1 MPQLVALL
9 LVLLVDSLVA
19 PHFWQVVLQDGRLFG
34 SPIDILN
41 RAAPVALL
49 AIGMTLVIATGGIDL
64 SVGAVM
70 AIAGATTAAMT
81 VAGFSL
87 PIVLLSAL
95 GTGILAGLWN
105 GILVAI
111 LKIQPFV
118 ATLIL
123 MVAGRGVAQLIT
135 SGQIVTF
142 NSPDLSWFGS
152 GSLLFLPT
160 PVIIAVLTLILFW
173 LLTRKTA
180 LGMFIEAVGINIR
193 AAKNAGVNTRIIVM
207 LTYVLSGLCAAIA
220 GIIVAADI
228 RGADANNAGLWLE
241 LDAILAVVIGG
252 GSLMGGRF
260 NLLLSVVGALIIQG
274 MNTGIL
280 LSGFPPEMNQE
291 YVAVIKRN
299 LPLMITIGVF
309 VLGYLYCL
317 TQFPG
322 FASTRVICNI
332 LTDNAFLGI
341 IAVGMT
347 FVILSGGI
355 DLSVGSVIAFTGVF
369 LAKVIGDFG
378 LSPLLAFPLVLVMG
392 CAFGAF
398 MGLLIDALKIPA
410 FIITLAGMFFLRG
423 VSYLISEE
431 SIPINHP
438 VYDTL
443 SSLAWKIPGG
453 GRLSAMGLL
462 MLAVV
467 VIGIFLAHRTRFGNQ
482 VYAIGGNATS
492 ANLMGISTRSTTIRI
507 YMLSTGLAT
516 LAGIVFSIY
525 TQAGYALAGVGVD
538 LDAIA
543 SVVIGG
549 TLLSGG
555 VGTVL
560 GTLFGVAIQGLIQTY
575 INFDGTL
582 SSWWTKI
589 AIGILLFI
597 FIALQRGLT
606 VLWENRQSSPVTR
619 VNIAQR

>member
-1 MPQLVALL
+1 M
-9 LVLLVDSLVA
+9 
-19 PHFWQVVLQDGRLFG
+19 
-34 SPIDILN
+34 
-41 RAAPVALL
+41 
-49 AIGMTLVIATGGIDL
+49 
-64 SVGAVM
+64 
-70 AIAGATTAAMT
+70 
-81 VAGFSL
+81 
-87 PIVLLSAL
+87 
-95 GTGILAGLWN
+95 
-105 GILVAI
+105 
-111 LKIQPFV
+111 
-118 ATLIL
+118 
-123 MVAGRGVAQLIT
+123 
-135 SGQIVTF
+135 
-142 NSPDLSWFGS
+142 
-152 GSLLFLPT
+152 
-160 PVIIAVLTLILFW
+160 
-173 LLTRKTA
+173 
-180 LGMFIEAVGINIR
+180 
-193 AAKNAGVNTRIIVM
+193 
-207 LTYVLSGLCAAIA
+207 
-220 GIIVAADI
+220 
-228 RGADANNAGLWLE
+228 
-241 LDAILAVVIGG
+241 
-252 GSLMGGRF
+252 
-260 NLLLSVVGALIIQG
+260 
-274 MNTGIL
+274 
-280 LSGFPPEMNQE
+280 
-291 YVAVIKRN
+291 IKRN
-299 LPLMITIGVF
+299 LPLMITLGVF

-369 LAKVIGDFG
+369 LAKAIGFWG
-378 LSPLLAFPLVLVMG
+378 ISPLLAFPLVLVMG

-423 VSYLISEE
+423 VSYLVSEE

-453 GRLSAMGLL
+453 GRLSAMGL
-462 MLAVV
+462 
-467 VIGIFLAHRTRFGNQ
+467 
-482 VYAIGGNATS
+482 
-492 ANLMGISTRSTTIRI
+492 
-507 YMLSTGLAT
+507 AT
-516 LAGIVFSIY
+516 LAGIVFSVY
-525 TQAGYALAGVGVD
+525 TQAGYALAGVGVE

-619 VNIAQR
+619 VNTSVTER

>member
-1 MPQLVALL
+1 M
-9 LVLLVDSLVA
+9 
-19 PHFWQVVLQDGRLFG
+19 
-34 SPIDILN
+34 
-41 RAAPVALL
+41 
-49 AIGMTLVIATGGIDL
+49 
-64 SVGAVM
+64 
-70 AIAGATTAAMT
+70 
-81 VAGFSL
+81 
-87 PIVLLSAL
+87 
-95 GTGILAGLWN
+95 
-105 GILVAI
+105 
-111 LKIQPFV
+111 
-118 ATLIL
+118 
-123 MVAGRGVAQLIT
+123 
-135 SGQIVTF
+135 
-142 NSPDLSWFGS
+142 
-152 GSLLFLPT
+152 
-160 PVIIAVLTLILFW
+160 
-173 LLTRKTA
+173 
-180 LGMFIEAVGINIR
+180 
-193 AAKNAGVNTRIIVM
+193 
-207 LTYVLSGLCAAIA
+207 
-220 GIIVAADI
+220 
-228 RGADANNAGLWLE
+228 
-241 LDAILAVVIGG
+241 
-252 GSLMGGRF
+252 
-260 NLLLSVVGALIIQG
+260 
-274 MNTGIL
+274 
-280 LSGFPPEMNQE
+280 
-291 YVAVIKRN
+291 IKRN

-309 VLGYLYCL
+309 VLGYIYCL

-423 VSYLISEE
+423 VSYLVSEE

-516 LAGIVFSIY
+516 LAGI
-525 TQAGYALAGVGVD
+525 GVE

-619 VNIAQR
+619 VNIVQR

>member
-1 MPQLVALL
+1 M
-9 LVLLVDSLVA
+9 
-19 PHFWQVVLQDGRLFG
+19 
-34 SPIDILN
+34 
-41 RAAPVALL
+41 
-49 AIGMTLVIATGGIDL
+49 
-64 SVGAVM
+64 
-70 AIAGATTAAMT
+70 
-81 VAGFSL
+81 
-87 PIVLLSAL
+87 
-95 GTGILAGLWN
+95 
-105 GILVAI
+105 
-111 LKIQPFV
+111 
-118 ATLIL
+118 
-123 MVAGRGVAQLIT
+123 
-135 SGQIVTF
+135 
-142 NSPDLSWFGS
+142 
-152 GSLLFLPT
+152 
-160 PVIIAVLTLILFW
+160 
-173 LLTRKTA
+173 
-180 LGMFIEAVGINIR
+180 
-193 AAKNAGVNTRIIVM
+193 
-207 LTYVLSGLCAAIA
+207 
-220 GIIVAADI
+220 
-228 RGADANNAGLWLE
+228 
-241 LDAILAVVIGG
+241 
-252 GSLMGGRF
+252 
-260 NLLLSVVGALIIQG
+260 
-274 MNTGIL
+274 
-280 LSGFPPEMNQE
+280 
-291 YVAVIKRN
+291 IKRN
-299 LPLMITIGVF
+299 LPLMITLAVF

-369 LAKVIGDFG
+369 LAKAIGFWG
-378 LSPLLAFPLVLVMG
+378 ISPLVAFPLVLVMG

-423 VSYLISEE
+423 VSYLVSEE

-438 VYDTL
+438 VYDAL
-443 SSLAWKIPGG
+443 SGLAWTIPGG

-462 MLAVV
+462 MLLV
-467 VIGIFLAHRTRFGNQ
+467 VIGGIFMAHRTRFGNQ

-525 TQAGYALAGVGVD
+525 TQAGYALAGVGVE

-560 GTLFGVAIQGLIQTY
+560 GTLFGVGIQGLIQTY

-619 VNIAQR
+619 VGHCLENFPSRTAGGEEARYASGNSLIKFSTSSTIWLLPTKKERRWCRLSGMISRIRSLPSLALPPACSARNAIGLHSYSRRSLPSGWLAVLG

>member
-1 MPQLVALL
+1 
-9 LVLLVDSLVA
+9 
-19 PHFWQVVLQDGRLFG
+19 
-34 SPIDILN
+34 
-41 RAAPVALL
+41 
-49 AIGMTLVIATGGIDL
+49 
-64 SVGAVM
+64 
-70 AIAGATTAAMT
+70 
-81 VAGFSL
+81 
-87 PIVLLSAL
+87 
-95 GTGILAGLWN
+95 
-105 GILVAI
+105 
-111 LKIQPFV
+111 
-118 ATLIL
+118 
-123 MVAGRGVAQLIT
+123 
-135 SGQIVTF
+135 
-142 NSPDLSWFGS
+142 
-152 GSLLFLPT
+152 
-160 PVIIAVLTLILFW
+160 
-173 LLTRKTA
+173 
-180 LGMFIEAVGINIR
+180 
-193 AAKNAGVNTRIIVM
+193 
-207 LTYVLSGLCAAIA
+207 
-220 GIIVAADI
+220 
-228 RGADANNAGLWLE
+228 
-241 LDAILAVVIGG
+241 
-252 GSLMGGRF
+252 
-260 NLLLSVVGALIIQG
+260 
-274 MNTGIL
+274 
-280 LSGFPPEMNQE
+280 
-291 YVAVIKRN
+291 
-299 LPLMITIGVF
+299 MITIGVF

-398 MGLLIDALKIPA
+398 MGA
-410 FIITLAGMFFLRG
+410 FDRRPEDPGIYHYPLAGMFFLRG
-423 VSYLISEE
+423 VSYLVSEE

-525 TQAGYALAGVGVD
+525 TQAGYALAGVGVE

-560 GTLFGVAIQGLIQTY
+560 GTLFWRG
-575 INFDGTL
+575 DSGTDSDL
-582 SSWWTKI
+582 HK
-589 AIGILLFI
+589 L
-597 FIALQRGLT
+597 
-606 VLWENRQSSPVTR
+606 
-619 VNIAQR
+619 

>member
-1 MPQLVALL
+1 M
-9 LVLLVDSLVA
+9 
-19 PHFWQVVLQDGRLFG
+19 
-34 SPIDILN
+34 I
-41 RAAPVALL
+41 
-49 AIGMTLVIATGGIDL
+49 TLV
-64 SVGAVM
+64 
-70 AIAGATTAAMT
+70 
-81 VAGFSL
+81 
-87 PIVLLSAL
+87 
-95 GTGILAGLWN
+95 
-105 GILVAI
+105 
-111 LKIQPFV
+111 
-118 ATLIL
+118 
-123 MVAGRGVAQLIT
+123 
-135 SGQIVTF
+135 
-142 NSPDLSWFGS
+142 
-152 GSLLFLPT
+152 
-160 PVIIAVLTLILFW
+160 
-173 LLTRKTA
+173 
-180 LGMFIEAVGINIR
+180 
-193 AAKNAGVNTRIIVM
+193 
-207 LTYVLSGLCAAIA
+207 
-220 GIIVAADI
+220 
-228 RGADANNAGLWLE
+228 
-241 LDAILAVVIGG
+241 
-252 GSLMGGRF
+252 
-260 NLLLSVVGALIIQG
+260 
-274 MNTGIL
+274 
-280 LSGFPPEMNQE
+280 
-291 YVAVIKRN
+291 
-299 LPLMITIGVF
+299 VF

-369 LAKVIGDFG
+369 LAKAIGFWG
-378 LSPLLAFPLVLVMG
+378 ISPLVAFPLVLVMG

-423 VSYLISEE
+423 VSYLVSEE

-438 VYDTL
+438 VYDAL
-443 SSLAWKIPGG
+443 SGLAWSIPGG

-462 MLAVV
+462 MLLV
-467 VIGIFLAHRTRFGNQ
+467 VIGGIFMAHRTRFGNQ

-525 TQAGYALAGVGVD
+525 TQAGYALAGVGVE

-560 GTLFGVAIQGLIQTY
+560 GTLFGVGIQGLIQTY

-619 VNIAQR
+619 VGH